1 MEKKLTILDKWR
13 RKAFELIQTYV
24 LKQNKYIDSKNMFI
38 SSKENVENEIR
49 KIKIRL
55 NETSAEIQ
63 YLDNSLKILNSSLE
77 VTKKNFHKMNE
88 NEENSALK
96 LKNIINIANK
106 HLKYSF
112 DVEDK
117 RLDTLENIKKKFS
130 MLPMAPT
137 LQNLSEI
144 QQENMKL
151 SKELEEKQKKV
162 FKREMNIENYK
173 KLLESEKKLN
183 TLKMQW
189 NAISDEIEKFE
200 VQSRSLAEAKQQYDL
215 LLEDGRFLLEE
226 KKLEL
231 KDRYDRIIQERND
244 LINKEQELSNLID
257 DNNDIVENKKNSA
270 QKEIDDLT
278 NIILE
283 QNGVK
288 ESLTKKVATLESQL
302 RFDKEVNTE
311 KLKQNNISVCDVI
324 NTPGIND
331 HNITDSERTKEGIK
345 KSTSAI
351 EKSNGNIISHDFL
364 SNLLNQANN
373 IYKN

>member
-24 LKQNKYIDSKNMFI
+24 IKQNKYIDSKNMFI

-77 VTKKNFHKMNE
+77 VTKKNFHKMNG